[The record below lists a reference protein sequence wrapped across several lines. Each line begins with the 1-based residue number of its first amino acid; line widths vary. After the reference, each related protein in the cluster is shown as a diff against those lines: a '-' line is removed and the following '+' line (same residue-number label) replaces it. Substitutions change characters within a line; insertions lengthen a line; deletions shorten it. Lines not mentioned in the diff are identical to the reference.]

1 MDVDEMAKK
10 ILVVVPDGA
19 DDMEVVPFIEIPSWT
34 KIVED
39 IERVD
44 VTIAAWDN
52 PAHMFHGTKLVPDI
66 RVKDVKIDQY
76 DAICIPGG
84 WGGTKYFEQVHSK
97 EFLAIVKKAHER
109 GKLIATAC
117 NGILTPGEA
126 GLLKGKN
133 ATAYTGDVCEYCTEI
148 SNRIEGYGAKFTE
161 QALVE
166 SGGIFSSIGPSVGD
180 EDAFNLLE
188 KLIGEEAC
196 RKIAHTM
203 MYNAVKPKELKY
215 TFPTASRPI
224 CIAPKK

>member
-1 MDVDEMAKK
+1 MTKK

-34 KIVED
+34 KIIED
-39 IERVD
+39 LERVD
-44 VTIAAWDN
+44 VKIAAWDN
-52 PAHMFHGTKLVPDI
+52 PAHMYHGMTIIPDMMI
-66 RVKDVKIDQY
+66 DDVKIDEY

-97 EFLAIVKKAHER
+97 KFLEMVKQAHKK
-109 GKLIATAC
+109 GKYIATAC

-126 GLLKGKN
+126 GVLKGKK
-133 ATAYTGDVCEYCTEI
+133 ATAYTSDVCEYCVEI
-148 SNRIEGYGAKFTE
+148 SERIEGYGAKFTE

-180 EDAFNLLE
+180 EDAFNLIE
-188 KLIGEEAC
+188 KLIGEEAA
-196 RKIAHTM
+196 RKIADTM

-224 CIAPKK
+224 CIAPKKTK